1 MWDNGQ
7 CIIPYQ
13 ELLGNYDDEE
23 LLDRIDK
30 IIPYQELLG
39 NYDTGVAGVV
49 NLFIIPYQELL
60 GNYDSEDGYI
70 VSFPELYHTKS
81 Y

>member
-1 MWDNGQ
+1 MEKV

-13 ELLGNYDDEE
+13 ELLGNYD
-23 LLDRIDK
+23 LLCVVQQLNQ

-39 NYDTGVAGVV
+39 NYDASKR
-49 NLFIIPYQELL
+49 FAPAFQ
-60 GNYDSEDGYI
+60 
-70 VSFPELYHTKS
+70 LYHTKS